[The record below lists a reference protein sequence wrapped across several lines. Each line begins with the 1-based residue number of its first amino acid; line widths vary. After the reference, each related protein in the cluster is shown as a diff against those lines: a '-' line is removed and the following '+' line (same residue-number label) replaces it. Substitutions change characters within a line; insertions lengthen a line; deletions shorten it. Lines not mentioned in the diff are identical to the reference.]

1 MPLNSVLRRFAFYGF
16 FELYF
21 KKQAS
26 ETSEACFVYPYLVY
40 LMLYT
45 LFCEAGR
52 RFYPQD

>member
-16 FELYF
+16 FELCF

-26 ETSEACFVYPYLVY
+26 EPSEACFVYPYLVY